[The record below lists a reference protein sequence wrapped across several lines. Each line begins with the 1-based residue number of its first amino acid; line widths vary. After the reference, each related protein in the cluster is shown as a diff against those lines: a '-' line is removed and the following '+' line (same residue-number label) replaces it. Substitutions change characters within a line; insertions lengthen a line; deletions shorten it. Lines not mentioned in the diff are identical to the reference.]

1 MEFFG
6 VIIFIWIV
14 WAIIAGIVKAHRQ
27 KIRDK
32 IAHEVLD
39 TIDLQREKE
48 GAINI
53 NPTLNFAV
61 DTSKCP
67 RCGSSL
73 TNHRQIVYRTRQRK
87 VFGGY
92 LICSNYANCKFS
104 QRTY

>member
-1 MEFFG
+1 MEVIG
-6 VIIFIWIV
+6 VIIAIWIV

-27 KIRDK
+27 KIRDQ

-39 TIDLQREKE
+39 NIDLQREKE
-48 GAINI
+48 GVVNI
-53 NPTLNFAV
+53 NSVLSFAV
-61 DTSKCP
+61 DKNKCP

-73 TNHRQIVYRTRQRK
+73 TNHRQMVYRTRQRK
-87 VFGGY
+87 VYGGY